1 VIYGDLPIE
10 INSGLSHVRYQFSP
24 PELLLHCIIMF
35 IDCSS
40 ETTMTADFE
49 NGETSIFTTDMTDN
63 SFECTTQTVRT
74 LYLII

>member
-1 VIYGDLPIE
+1 ML
-10 INSGLSHVRYQFSP
+10 
-24 PELLLHCIIMF
+24 

-74 LYLII
+74 L